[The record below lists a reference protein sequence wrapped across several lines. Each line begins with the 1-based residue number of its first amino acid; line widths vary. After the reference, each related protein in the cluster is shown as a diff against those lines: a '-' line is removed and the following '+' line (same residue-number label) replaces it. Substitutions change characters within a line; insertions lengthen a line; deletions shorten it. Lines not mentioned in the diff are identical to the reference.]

1 MQRFR
6 NFSFIVL
13 GLVLGLG
20 APVLAAASADAV
32 TGLWRD
38 DGSILWVQRDSLR

>member
-6 NFSFIVL
+6 NFRSSSWAWFRV
-13 GLVLGLG
+13 GR
-20 APVLAAASADAV
+20 PVLAAASDAV

-38 DGSILWVQRDSLR
+38 DGSILWVNE